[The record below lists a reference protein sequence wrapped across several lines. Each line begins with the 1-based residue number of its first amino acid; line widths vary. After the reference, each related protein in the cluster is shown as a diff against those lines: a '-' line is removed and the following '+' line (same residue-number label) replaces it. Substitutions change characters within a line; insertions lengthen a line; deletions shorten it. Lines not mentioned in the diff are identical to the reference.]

1 MNKLAFFSVLFV
13 FGLLAG
19 CSSSQKITSSWVNTP
34 ELSGQPYRNICVVA
48 ITPNKKV
55 KGIVEEDMVRFI
67 EKRGGKAVKSID
79 IFPTTLS
86 DDKQKNKEILLKVL
100 KDAGCDGVLTVTR
113 LDVKTEARYVPGSPT
128 VYAPSYK
135 YRYYANY
142 HDYYNYRM
150 PEVSA
155 SGYLTRETTYFLESN
170 FYDLKSEKI
179 LWSIQSDAFDP
190 TSVDD
195 WFKGYSKLLVK
206 QLKNEG
212 LLRR

>member
-1 MNKLAFFSVLFV
+1 MNKLAFFSVLLV
-13 FGLLAG
+13 LGLLTG

-34 ELSGQPYRNICVVA
+34 ELSGDSYHNICVVA

-55 KGIVEEDMVRFI
+55 KEVVEQDMVRFI
-67 EKRGGKAVKSID
+67 EKQGGKAVKSSD
-79 IFPTTLS
+79 IFPATLS

-100 KDAGCDGVLTVTR
+100 KDAGCDGVMTVTR
-113 LDVKTEARYVPGSPT
+113 LDVKTEERYVPGSPT
-128 VYAPSYK
+128 VYAPSFK

-142 HDYYNYRM
+142 HDYFNYRM

-170 FYDLKSEKI
+170 FYDLKSENI
-179 LWSIQSDAFDP
+179 LWSIQSNAFDP
-190 TSVDD
+190 TSIDD

-206 QLKNEG
+206 QLKQEG
-212 LLRR
+212 LVKR